1 MENLRENR
9 GPTAGY
15 SSRNK
20 AAGERVTAKHGGKSG
35 SRAPETTFEEIKY
48 LKHLIEHQTPIRVK
62 LSNDEEVSGIVEYY
76 DASFIRLTRKD
87 GPNLFIFKH
96 DIKYLFEEGS

>member
-1 MENLRENR
+1 MQVQ
-9 GPTAGY
+9 TAGFTWP
-15 SSRNK
+15 RNG
-20 AAGERVTAKHGGKSG
+20 AAGARVTAKHGGKTG

-96 DIKYLFEEGS
+96 DIKYLFEEG